1 MRNEGM
7 IRIKKE
13 RDESQQAEEIEGG
26 VEVLRDPD
34 VYGGRSGDDEGKQN
48 CEYADASL
56 QVGVELERF
65 SVSVNNPAKTETAQR
80 QSGHEGC
87 QYRGRGKRG
96 AAKHEHEHPVPD
108 HFVDQ
113 SGGTGKEEEDQD
125 RGLKTTRACQCPV
138 LNDRRP

>member
-1 MRNEGM
+1 MT
-7 IRIKKE
+7 RIKKE

-48 CEYADASL
+48 REYPDTSL
-56 QVGVELERF
+56 EVGVELERPPEP
-65 SVSVNNPAKTETAQR
+65 VNQPAEAETAQR
-80 QSGHEGC
+80 QSRHEGC

-125 RGLKTTRACQCPV
+125 RGLIKTRACQCPV